1 MQSHQNKFHAAT
13 LRNLTLKFS
22 VMREGDTV
30 SAIDKDLWEYF
41 AALYKN
47 SNKGI
52 KGRGK
57 DRRIFTTTTC
67 NDGIKEEPRS
77 RSSSSVV
84 SSKDYREASDIQA
97 SETINEHSVHT
108 SIDRDE
114 QGFDYAEFRTVC

>member
-1 MQSHQNKFHAAT
+1 M
-13 LRNLTLKFS
+13 
-22 VMREGDTV
+22 MREGDTV
-30 SAIDKDLWEYF
+30 SAVDKDLWEYF

-84 SSKDYREASDIQA
+84 SSKDNRDMFDTEASESIDER
-97 SETINEHSVHT
+97 SSTS

-114 QGFDYAEFRTVC
+114 QRFDYAELHTDV